1 MSWIEHHEKML
12 NTTYEK
18 EPIQIIKCFF
28 TFVNNNNEIEKVV
41 KEEVELFIDDVSNVS
56 ILTKE
61 NLLEIIRKQ
70 KALARRPDGNEKFP
84 CLPFLL

>member
-28 TFVNNNNEIEKVV
+28 T
-41 KEEVELFIDDVSNVS
+41 S
-56 ILTKE
+56 ILPRSSDIKKTAVAPPGVE
-61 NLLEIIRKQ
+61 EEIDVGKSKLQ
-70 KALARRPDGNEKFP
+70 N
-84 CLPFLL
+84 FL